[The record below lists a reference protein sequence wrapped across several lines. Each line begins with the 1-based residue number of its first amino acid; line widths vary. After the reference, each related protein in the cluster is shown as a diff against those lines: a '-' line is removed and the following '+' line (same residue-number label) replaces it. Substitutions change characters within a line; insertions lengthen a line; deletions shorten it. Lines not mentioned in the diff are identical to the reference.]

1 MSNDR
6 VKPTI
11 NDNHSDSD
19 SLDQRIE
26 ALGLGARS
34 QHLSRLLDLC
44 GDPSAS
50 LMDFA
55 RLIRTDAALAGRLLK
70 IANSVYY
77 AQRGPVT
84 NLDRA
89 CVLLGIERLKAFS
102 LGFTLG
108 QAAADRE
115 SEFSQRVWGE
125 SVFRACLAGELARE
139 ACPLF
144 VTEAFIIGL
153 MIDAGQ
159 GLMPKL
165 LPGKYRPIAE
175 ASLPPAEV
183 FEQELATLPFTHL
196 DAIRSLSRLWKLPEL
211 LAEPVAHHH
220 TTPPQDDPTAMGHL
234 RRIAFVAGNTDCRGK
249 LSPMETPPVFP
260 ARVEEILGLST
271 DRIAAAIR
279 RAGTEYTAAATL
291 FQGGCPSITD
301 PADLCARVRH
311 QLAQAIDHMLAHGGG
326 ASATVIERFLHDDV
340 AIEVRRTSRNQW
352 TAYLCDARG
361 EHLAQVTFGLDS
373 VRPRFISES
382 LGLTPEE
389 APVVDQILA
398 HLRARAA

>member
-1 MSNDR
+1 MRNDR
-6 VKPTI
+6 VKTTI
-11 NDNHSDSD
+11 NEGQSDSD
-19 SLDQRIE
+19 TLDQRIE

-55 RLIRTDAALAGRLLK
+55 RLIRTDAVLAGRLLK

-108 QAAADRE
+108 LAAADRE

-125 SVFRACLAGELARE
+125 SVFRACLASELARE

-165 LPGKYRPIAE
+165 LPGEYRPLAE
-175 ASLPPAEV
+175 ANLPPAEV

-196 DAIRSLSRLWKLPEL
+196 DVIRSLSRLWKLPEL
-211 LAEPVAHHH
+211 LASPVAQHH
-220 TTPPQDDPTAMGHL
+220 TTPRQDDPTAMGHL
-234 RRIAFVAGNTDCRGK
+234 RRIAFVAGNTDCRGQ

-271 DRIAAAIR
+271 DRIAAA
-279 RAGTEYTAAATL
+279 TL
-291 FQGGCPSITD
+291 FQGVCQSIPD
-301 PADLCARVRH
+301 PPELCARVRH
-311 QLAQAIDHMLAHGGG
+311 QLAQAIEHMLAHGGG
-326 ASATVIERFLHDDV
+326 ASATIIERFLHDDV
-340 AIEVRRTSRNQW
+340 AIEVRRNSKNEW

-361 EHLAQVTFGLDS
+361 DHLAQVTFGLDS
-373 VRPRFISES
+373 VRPRFIAES
-382 LGLTPEE
+382 LGLTCEE